1 MRQFYTITEGDVGK
15 RHLRAFGST
24 VPLDEVMGYVMPH
37 DVLKR
42 IYKAG
47 GIFQV
52 ESNAQR
58 DKRVSDEVTARGG
71 METWT
76 TAESRAGCRDIV
88 RASKE
93 AEAAQ

>member
-1 MRQFYTITEGDVGK
+1 MRQFYTITEEDVGK
-15 RHLRAFGST
+15 RHLHAFGST

-37 DVLKR
+37 DILKR
-42 IYKAG
+42 IYKVG
-47 GIFQV
+47 DIFQV
-52 ESNAQR
+52 ESDAQR

-76 TAESRAGCRDIV
+76 AAESRAVCRDIV

-93 AEAAQ
+93 RTPR